1 MKRTSGQDQ
10 VSTTRTKDQSWPTLV
25 NSPAPI
31 HKRKSMNLVEL
42 EGRVSA
48 TERVNRQ
55 ILLDISGLKRLLEQN
70 RCSFND
76 ASVHTTNKEFDQK
89 CQPKNLY
96 STSLDSDDSMVQ
108 TPSPHQF
115 HLKSSKRA
123 ASGEV
128 TGVSDRLIATDKAI
142 QKLTA
147 DLQTISSRC
156 GSQSLDI
163 QNLYQELK
171 NFDNKFE
178 NILRTEM
185 RSIQTEI
192 PGNYSQKNQL
202 IQNSIMNNALEQLQ
216 VTVTQL
222 QNKTEQ
228 DASNRLKFENTVN
241 TSLLE
246 QTNRSS
252 EIEKTI
258 KDTVTELK
266 AMLHHNSQDLDSLR
280 QDMRSKYGEISDKLD
295 LRVTTAFNKMEE
307 KMSNLRTEIE
317 TTLSAFNTAISPCE
331 SKLAELELKI
341 KKFEQDIPNEIT
353 ELREDQQVHQKK
365 LLNSLSQL
373 DLAVEVLEQGLSD
386 EKEHLK
392 GVVAAEIKARTS
404 NIYSMQSRLQ
414 ELDVKVC
421 DAVSRLNSGMDD
433 LNAKTNRLDE
443 DLRKFREEQPPADG
457 TAQISEKIRELELD
471 VIELQKKGLAGS
483 EEVQENLKNIANAVQ
498 AVKTALLLKLEKV
511 EEETTG
517 TIKTLLSDVEGL
529 REKLKGSPAMSNSD
543 QD

>member
-1 MKRTSGQDQ
+1 MKFGF
-10 VSTTRTKDQSWPTLV
+10 L
-25 NSPAPI
+25 
-31 HKRKSMNLVEL
+31 
-42 EGRVSA
+42 A
-48 TERVNRQ
+48 TCR
-55 ILLDISGLKRLLEQN
+55 
-70 RCSFND
+70 
-76 ASVHTTNKEFDQK
+76 
-89 CQPKNLY
+89 
-96 STSLDSDDSMVQ
+96 
-108 TPSPHQF
+108 
-115 HLKSSKRA
+115 

-241 TSLLE
+241 TRYISISFHYTRHGGE
-246 QTNRSS
+246 NVKFANGNRNS
-252 EIEKTI
+252 E
-258 KDTVTELK
+258 L
-266 AMLHHNSQDLDSLR
+266 NSQNNILFVFLQNR
-280 QDMRSKYGEISDKLD
+280 MFRLFMQ
-295 LRVTTAFNKMEE
+295 
-307 KMSNLRTEIE
+307 
-317 TTLSAFNTAISPCE
+317 TLSAFNTAISPCE

-443 DLRKFREEQPPADG
+443 DVSSCSNNL
-457 TAQISEKIRELELD
+457 L
-471 VIELQKKGLAGS
+471 
-483 EEVQENLKNIANAVQ
+483 VQ
-498 AVKTALLLKLEKV
+498 
-511 EEETTG
+511 
-517 TIKTLLSDVEGL
+517 
-529 REKLKGSPAMSNSD
+529 
-543 QD
+543 